1 MRLIVKPFQND
12 ALFWGMLRDRP
23 NYQQQGFIPSP
34 SSPTSSTAS
43 KCRGIRRGTKQ
54 KNSQKVWLCCCYC
67 SSSSSSFVTSIGV
80 FILVLAYTVLGA
92 FIFMA
97 LEGGFSAA
105 KSFEVSEK
113 ALAKTDASDKKQ
125 KLISNEEIRL
135 QTVEKLWSITE
146 DLNILYKE
154 NWTRLATQE
163 VLKFQESLVRT
174 FKNYGSSVS
183 VRTGSLKEET
193 AVYYTHHQHRWSFAS
208 SFLYS
213 LTVITTIEYFHED
226 LNIFKRVAALEKI
239 YSLVLD
245 GLKSYLRCIRV
256 FYRSSTENAWAPQFT
271 GHRAAAAAAAV
282 PAAAT

>member
-1 MRLIVKPFQND
+1 
-12 ALFWGMLRDRP
+12 
-23 NYQQQGFIPSP
+23 
-34 SSPTSSTAS
+34 
-43 KCRGIRRGTKQ
+43 
-54 KNSQKVWLCCCYC
+54 
-67 SSSSSSFVTSIGV
+67 
-80 FILVLAYTVLGA
+80 
-92 FIFMA
+92 MA

-213 LTVITTIEYFHED
+213 LTVITTIGKSNKIIGYPSRLCSLLFGGS
-226 LNIFKRVAALEKI
+226 LPYKRGKFEWCNDTRKDKWKWIPPRPHSQNLCLP
-239 YSLVLD
+239 LV
-245 GLKSYLRCIRV
+245 
-256 FYRSSTENAWAPQFT
+256 SS
-271 GHRAAAAAAAV
+271 G
-282 PAAAT
+282 

>member
-1 MRLIVKPFQND
+1 MRQQND

-213 LTVITTIEYFHED
+213 LTVITTIGSRLNVNKGTVTEGPLLGFPWMYDVFGTSRSARSAEKVQKSFAVCLRERKAWKTLTKYFQGPERED
-226 LNIFKRVAALEKI
+226 E
-239 YSLVLD
+239 
-245 GLKSYLRCIRV
+245 
-256 FYRSSTENAWAPQFT
+256 E
-271 GHRAAAAAAAV
+271 H
-282 PAAAT
+282 